1 MRQIWRGRTCCDL
14 SGAARRRGRRRNNSK
29 NFCRVSEPEIG
40 GSSGRVAE
48 WPIFCGSH
56 CESRN
61 IRPGGL
67 LCQRLL
73 GLDYIHRLLLFYI
86 VSLSFSVIFKIVN
99 FFFLLL
105 LLLFFFIL
113 FFFHKKIIKLNN

>member
-73 GLDYIHRLLLFYI
+73 ELNYIHRLLLFYI

-99 FFFLLL
+99 FFFCFYYYYFFLFY
-105 LLLFFFIL
+105 FFFT
-113 FFFHKKIIKLNN
+113 KKLLN